1 MTTNELIRDKAI
13 SARSPHAIDAHV
25 GERVRLRRTLM
36 GLSQEAL
43 GDELNLSFQQV
54 QKYERGT
61 NRISAS
67 RLYEISRILDVPI
80 SYFFEGVSENE
91 PRIDRDFN
99 VQEYAMVRGT
109 QDPFSKRE
117 TLELVRAYYKIT
129 DPAVRRRLYQLVKS
143 MSEDI
148 ME

>member
-1 MTTNELIRDKAI
+1 MPHTTTV

-67 RLYEISRILDVPI
+67 RLYEISRILDVQI
-80 SYFFEGVSENE
+80 SYFFEGIADSE
-91 PRIDRDFN
+91 
-99 VQEYAMVRGT
+99 ARGERGVDLEMAIGGGGS
-109 QDPFSKRE
+109 QDPFNRRE

-129 DPAVRRRLYQLVKS
+129 DPSVRRRLYQLVKS
-143 MSEDI
+143 MSDGFVE
-148 ME
+148 

>member
-1 MTTNELIRDKAI
+1 
-13 SARSPHAIDAHV
+13 
-25 GERVRLRRTLM
+25 M

-67 RLYEISRILDVPI
+67 RLYEISRILDVQI
-80 SYFFEGVSENE
+80 SYFFEGIADSEAR
-91 PRIDRDFN
+91 PDRGVDL
-99 VQEYAMVRGT
+99 EMAIGGGGS
-109 QDPFSKRE
+109 QDPFNRRE

-129 DPAVRRRLYQLVKS
+129 DPSVRRRLYQLVKS
-143 MSEDI
+143 MSDGFVE
-148 ME
+148 